1 MKLPIEE
8 IWVSTHVVKVTIR
21 RARDR
26 AGIAAEVFET
36 LNNLEINVEL
46 IVHASSTKGKA
57 DIAFLVL
64 QSQLPKIKDSCQEL
78 LDTIGG
84 EDLLIDDKVAL
95 LAFYGHR
102 ELSRTPGIASH
113 IFNILAEVGVNIEM
127 ISTSLDSLSL
137 VIRSDRVHQ
146 AVEALRD
153 HLGIEPTQSYK

>member
-8 IWVSTHVVKVTIR
+8 IWVSTHVVKITIR

-26 AGIAAEVFET
+26 AGIAADVFET
-36 LNNLEINVEL
+36 LNALGINAEL
-46 IVHASSTKGKA
+46 IVHASSTKGRA

-64 QSQLPKIKDSCQEL
+64 KSQLPKIQDCSQEL
-78 LDTIGG
+78 LDIIGG

-95 LAFYGHR
+95 LAFYGQK
-102 ELSRTPGIASH
+102 ELSRTQGIASR
-113 IFNILAEVGVNIEM
+113 IFTILADVGVNIEM

-137 VIRSDRVHQ
+137 VIRSNRVHQ

-153 HLGIEPTQSYK
+153 NLGIEPTQSYK